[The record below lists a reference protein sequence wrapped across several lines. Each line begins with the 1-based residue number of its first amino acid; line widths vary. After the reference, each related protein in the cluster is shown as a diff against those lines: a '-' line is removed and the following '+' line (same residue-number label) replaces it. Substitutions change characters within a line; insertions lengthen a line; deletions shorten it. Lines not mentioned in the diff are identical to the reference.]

1 MGISDMTNNLNSSNG
16 FSRQPMRH
24 QAYLY
29 IRQKIVSLELAPG
42 AVIDEAALQQELNM
56 GRTPIREALQRL
68 SLEKLVNILA
78 RRGMFVTEI
87 GITDLQRLF
96 ELRLTLE
103 ALAVELA
110 CQRGSDQQFEEMARV
125 LAELPDDIS
134 EANTELLIQI
144 DETSHRLIYQAA
156 SNKFLEDTLSTLYA
170 LSLRLWYFAL
180 AEIGTL
186 PNAVAEHRSILL
198 AMQARDVKSA
208 VNQIKVHILT
218 FQEEIQSAMLGE
230 SDRAK

>member
-1 MGISDMTNNLNSSNG
+1 
-16 FSRQPMRH
+16 MRY
-24 QAYLY
+24 QAYLH
-29 IRQKIVSLELAPG
+29 IRQKIVSLELPPG

-96 ELRLTLE
+96 ELRLNLE
-103 ALAVELA
+103 SLAVELA
-110 CQRGSDQQFEEMARV
+110 CQRGTPEQFDEMQVV
-125 LAELPDDIS
+125 LDRLPADSAD
-134 EANTELLIQI
+134 ANGEDTSLLIEI

-180 AEIGTL
+180 TDVGSL
-186 PNAVAEHRSILL
+186 PEAVAEHRSILN
-198 AMQARDVKSA
+198 AMRIRDAETASHL
-208 VNQIKVHILT
+208 IKNHIRT
-218 FQEEIQSAMLGE
+218 FQDEIQNAMLGE
-230 SDRAK
+230 AQAAK